1 MVPPGTLPGG
11 EGGPS
16 PWLTNI
22 TTRPCPWKRSTR
34 WPLGCYYAD
43 SITNAAGHDMEKDIR
58 LAARIVSDLATLR
71 FHIAA
76 LAAATTDENTARS
89 LRKLIGLK

>member
-1 MVPPGTLPGG
+1 MVLPGTLPGG

-16 PWLTNI
+16 PWLTHII
-22 TTRPCPWKRSTR
+22 THPCPSKRSTR
-34 WPLGCYYAD
+34 WPLGSYYAD
-43 SITNAAGHDMEKDIR
+43 SITNAAAHDMEKDIR
-58 LAARIVSDLATLR
+58 LAARIVSGLATLR

-89 LRKLIGLK
+89 LRKLIG